1 MTALEELIA
10 PYLPALNGQP
20 SPIDTSQGAL
30 MGLLPMLAQMQSQGG
45 GGGGGG
51 GGGAAPAG
59 GSNRWEDLAR
69 QLAQRQ
75 YGWGPRQFN
84 ALDQIA
90 TAESGWNPHAV
101 NSSSGAAG
109 IPQMLPS
116 AHPGINVQQFLNDP
130 RAQIEWMLR
139 YISGRYGTP
148 QHALSVREHQGW
160 Y

>member
-10 PYLPALNGQP
+10 PYLPALSGQP
-20 SPIDTSQGAL
+20 APVDTSQSGL
-30 MGLLPMLAQMQSQGG
+30 MAMLPMLAQMQQ
-45 GGGGGG
+45 GGGG

-59 GSNRWEDLAR
+59 GSSRYEDMAR
-69 QLAQRQ
+69 QMAQQ
-75 YGWGPRQFN
+75 QFGWGPRQFN
-84 ALDQIA
+84 AIDQIA
-90 TAESGWNPHAV
+90 TAESGWNPNAV
-101 NSSSGAAG
+101 NQSSGAAG

-130 RAQIEWMLR
+130 RAQIEWMLQ
-139 YISGRYGTP
+139 YIHGRYGTP